1 MQPVSRSGTFRN
13 REKGEDMNG
22 WRPGNPSLTLAADR
36 TEPTNSNYADATADP
51 ADDSVPKHHIG
62 DHPNPLMIDGEP
74 FDVSLEVGFLLRRV
88 QQRVTS
94 LFQQRMK
101 DFDLT
106 PTQFSSLCKMA
117 EIDEVSQNQL
127 GRLVN
132 LDPAT
137 NQGVVR
143 RLMKRGLIAR
153 RDDPNDRRRSLL
165 RITEQGR
172 ALLSDCLPIASRVS
186 PAILKPLS
194 ETEREQLLDM
204 LKRLG

>member
-1 MQPVSRSGTFRN
+1 
-13 REKGEDMNG
+13 MNG
-22 WRPGNPSLTLAADR
+22 WH
-36 TEPTNSNYADATADP
+36 
-51 ADDSVPKHHIG
+51 ADDQSLALSA
-62 DHPNPLMIDGEP
+62 DHLDQQVASPSHDRHSTARHGAMGKGREGADNPLMIDGQQ
-74 FDVSLEVGFLLRRV
+74 FDVSQEVGFLMRRV

-101 DFDLT
+101 DYDLT
-106 PTQFSSLCKMA
+106 PTQFASLCKMA

-143 RLMKRGLIAR
+143 RVMKRGLIAR

-165 RITEQGR
+165 RITQDGR
-172 ALLSDCLPIASRVS
+172 NLLVDCLPTASRVT

-194 ETEREQLLDM
+194 QEERVQLLDM

>member
-1 MQPVSRSGTFRN
+1 
-13 REKGEDMNG
+13 MNG
-22 WRPGNPSLTLAADR
+22 WRTDDQSLTMAADHAV
-36 TEPTNSNYADATADP
+36 TDGHHDEVTNQASAD
-51 ADDSVPKHHIG
+51 
-62 DHPNPLMIDGEP
+62 NPLMLDAGQ
-74 FDVSLEVGFLLRRV
+74 FDVSQEVGFLLRRV

-101 DFDLT
+101 EFDLT
-106 PTQFSSLCKMA
+106 PTQFASLCKMA
-117 EIDEVSQNQL
+117 ELDEISQNHL

-165 RITEQGR
+165 RITDEGKS
-172 ALLSDCLPIASRVS
+172 LLSQCLPIASRVS

-194 ETEREQLLDM
+194 VEEREQLVDM

>member
-1 MQPVSRSGTFRN
+1 
-13 REKGEDMNG
+13 MNG
-22 WRPGNPSLTLAADR
+22 WRPGDPSLTLAADR
-36 TEPTNSNYADATADP
+36 TEPTNSHYADDTANH
-51 ADDSVPKHHIG
+51 ADASVSTHQPG
-62 DHPNPLMIDGEP
+62 DHPNPLNIDGVQ
-74 FDVSLEVGFLLRRV
+74 FDVSQEVGFLLRRV

-106 PTQFSSLCKMA
+106 PTQFASLCKMA

-143 RLMKRGLIAR
+143 RLMKRDLIAR

-172 ALLSDCLPIASRVS
+172 ALLADCLPIASRVS

-194 ETEREQLLDM
+194 EDEREQLLDM